1 MSVDSLPSME
11 SWLELG
17 LAPPLCPLVYGPQLD
32 PWDFWLALSA
42 LGGGGVSLG
51 FAEGDHHHHR
61 N

>member
-42 LGGGGVSLG
+42 LGGEVSLG
-51 FAEGDHHHHR
+51 LAEG
-61 N
+61 